1 MVYFKKTKKMHFAER
16 TDGRKNNSGD
26 SPYIV
31 MFKFNKTKATDIKG
45 TKIWTQTWAQSI
57 EKAEC

>member
-1 MVYFKKTKKMHFAER
+1 MHFAER